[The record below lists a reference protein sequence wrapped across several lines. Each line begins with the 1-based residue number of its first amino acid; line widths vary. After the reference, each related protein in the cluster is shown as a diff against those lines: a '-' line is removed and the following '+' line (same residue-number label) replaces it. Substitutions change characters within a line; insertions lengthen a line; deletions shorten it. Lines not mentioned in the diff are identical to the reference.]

1 MLMRLPWRLARTASR
16 HARRALSLV
25 AAGGASAFMMAGSG
39 DTASAQTGPAAG
51 TPFSGTAAVGALFVQ
66 ANGHLGRHFCT
77 ASVVHSPRGNLLI
90 TAAHCMAGKDLRPA
104 GHIVFAP
111 GYHSGRFP
119 HGTWQVN
126 GKYVDQRWA
135 SERDPNDD
143 VAFLV
148 AARPGR
154 HIERITGAE
163 TLDTGEKLPVRVH
176 VIGYPDATRRPIT
189 CAGPA
194 SSYERRGLR
203 QLVFDCGGYTAGT
216 SGGPFLAHVS
226 AKTGDGSVI
235 GVIGGYQQG
244 GNTPSVSYSSQFLAN
259 VLALY
264 KIATARL
271 AAQQPS

>member
-1 MLMRLPWRLARTASR
+1 
-16 HARRALSLV
+16 
-25 AAGGASAFMMAGSG
+25 MMAGPG
-39 DTASAQTGPAAG
+39 DTASAQTGGATG
-51 TPFSGTAAVGALFVQ
+51 TPFSGTSAVGALFVQ
-66 ANGHLGRHFCT
+66 IKGHLGRHFCT

-90 TAAHCMAGKDLRPA
+90 TAAHCMVGKDLHPA

-111 GYHSGRFP
+111 GYHSGKFP
-119 HGTWQVN
+119 HGTWQVSM
-126 GKYVDQRWA
+126 KYVDKRWA
-135 SERDPNDD
+135 SGRDPNDD

-148 AARPGR
+148 AERPGR
-154 HIERITGAE
+154 HIERLTGAE
-163 TLDTGEKLPVRVH
+163 TLDAGQQLPVQVQ

-194 SSYERRGLR
+194 SSFDRRKLR

-244 GNTPSVSYSSQFLAN
+244 GDSPDVSYSSQFLAN

-264 KIATARL
+264 KIATARR
-271 AAQQPS
+271 AAAESP